1 MNDAHS
7 KAFAPW
13 LASSAPILV
22 LVPRAETGFDKSR
35 RRRIHHLW
43 IARGAVVIGAHARFG
58 VQLDD
63 ATICGVAHPRGAS
76 LVGLAVVSG
85 RPSPLRS
92 PLPVLRTSRTNV
104 VCLNCLRK
112 LRRCGHEDCLA
123 DDVLAGACLGARG

>member
-1 MNDAHS
+1 MTS
-7 KAFAPW
+7 AFAPW

-22 LVPRAETGFDKSR
+22 LVPRAATGFDNAR
-35 RRRIHHLW
+35 GRRRIHHLW

-58 VQLDD
+58 VVKLTDR
-63 ATICGVAHPRGAS
+63 TICGVLHRRGPPS

-92 PLPVLRTSRTNV
+92 PLPPLRSTCTDA
-104 VCLNCLRK
+104 VCLHCLSK
-112 LRRCGHEDCLA
+112 LRQCGHEDCLA